1 MAAHRQASGVWEEEK
16 SVGESASI
24 ADAFAA
30 RDHTWERKE
39 KHEEKGKDDEGKG
52 IVRITN

>member
-1 MAAHRQASGVWEEEK
+1 MAARRQASGVWEEEK

-30 RDHTWERKE
+30 RDHTRERKE

-52 IVRITN
+52 IVRIAN

>member
-1 MAAHRQASGVWEEEK
+1 MAAHRRTSGVWEEENK
-16 SVGESASI
+16 VGKGAPI

-30 RDHTWERKE
+30 RDHTRERKE

-52 IVRITN
+52 IVRIAN